1 MGLSVN
7 SIQFREKK
15 ICALRNCQLL
25 LFISDVLIFS
35 LSFFDEASKNP
46 DSLSFL
52 AKNGLEF
59 FRRLSFLGLEFF
71 ENAQK
76 ISLL

>member
-7 SIQFREKK
+7 SIQLREKK
-15 ICALRNCQLL
+15 ICASRCK
-25 LFISDVLIFS
+25 FILSAPSDVIIFS
-35 LSFFDEASKNP
+35 LSSFDEASKNP

-59 FRRLSFLGLEFF
+59 FRRLSFFGLEFF

-76 ISLL
+76 ISLV